1 MAKVVLRKR
10 SEIPSEYKWCLEDMF
25 SSDEAWE
32 QEYELVLQK
41 AEAMK
46 AFCGTLARSGE
57 QLLRFW
63 EADDDLHYYVNRVVV
78 YSNERYHEDTA
89 VAKYQDYAAKAD
101 HAITAASEAEAFAQ
115 PEILAIP
122 DGILEEMYVR
132 EPGLER
138 YRRAMDEIRRAREHT
153 LSEAEERILAM
164 TGEIAK
170 SPDNIFSIFNNAD
183 IHFPS
188 IRDLEG
194 NRISV
199 TNGNFTLLQANRDR
213 SLRKQ
218 VYEGFYQTYEQFGH
232 TIAMMYSSQV
242 KVNQFYANARNYPS
256 ARAMFLDSGNI
267 PESVYDNLI
276 AVVHKHLPAMYRYVS
291 ARKKLL
297 GVEHLHMYDIYVPIV
312 ERTEHEYTFEE
323 ARDLVLAALEP
334 MGEEYVSIM
343 RSGFERGWVDVY
355 ENENKRGGAYSWGA
369 YGTHPYVL
377 LNFQGDLDS
386 VFTLA
391 HEMGHAMHTY
401 YSNANQPITYAEY
414 LIFVA
419 EVASTCNEALLM
431 QYLLNH
437 TEDPGERL
445 YLLNHYLDSFRTTL
459 YRQCMF
465 AEFEHIAHT
474 RQASGETLTQEVL
487 DQIYGDLVKLY
498 YGPDMVVDDE
508 IVHEW
513 MRIPHFYTSYYV
525 YQYATGYSAAIA
537 FSKRI
542 LEQGKPAVDAYVD
555 NFLKGGSSADPMDL
569 LRAAGV
575 DMSTETPIEAALDVF
590 ESVLEQFLE
599 EYK

>member
-101 HAITAASEAEAFAQ
+101 HAVTAASEAEAFAQ

-122 DGILEEMYVR
+122 DEVLAEMYAR

-153 LSEAEERILAM
+153 LSEAEEKILAM

-170 SPDNIFSIFNNAD
+170 APDNIFSIFNNAD

-194 NRISV
+194 NRVSV

-218 VYEGFYQTYEQFGH
+218 VYEGFYHTYEQFGH

-343 RSGFERGWVDVY
+343 RSGFESGWVDVY

-419 EVASTCNEALLM
+419 EVASTCNEALLT

-542 LEQGKPAVDAYVD
+542 LEQGKTAVDAYVD
-555 NFLKGGSSADPMDL
+555 NFLKGGSSADPIDL

-575 DMSTETPIEAALDVF
+575 DMSTETPIEAALNVF
-590 ESVLEQFLE
+590 ENVLEQFLKE
-599 EYK
+599 CK

>member
-101 HAITAASEAEAFAQ
+101 HAVTAASEAEAFAQ

-122 DGILEEMYVR
+122 DEVLAEMYAR

-153 LSEAEERILAM
+153 LSEAEEKILAM

-170 SPDNIFSIFNNAD
+170 APDNIFSIFNNAD

-194 NRISV
+194 NRVSV
-199 TNGNFTLLQANRDR
+199 TNGNFTLLESSRDR

-218 VYEGFYQTYEQFGH
+218 VYEGFYHTYEQFGH

-242 KVNQFYANARNYPS
+242 KVNQFYANARNYSS

-343 RSGFERGWVDVY
+343 RSGFESGWVDVY

-431 QYLLNH
+431 QYLLSH

-487 DQIYGDLVKLY
+487 DQIYGDLVELY

-555 NFLKGGSSADPMDL
+555 NFLKGGSSADPIDL

-575 DMSTETPIEAALDVF
+575 EMSTETPIEAALKVF
-590 ESVLEQFLE
+590 ENVLEQFLE
-599 EYK
+599 ECK